1 MASLAVRFILNLA
14 VVQRPGLTS
23 SQESAAAFAGAILGP
38 PLLGIF
44 VASAIASSEA
54 PPSGGP
60 ATVNTLS
67 AGGAALSGGT
77 PALAIAPPT
86 PATPP
91 TPPAGFIAAPTTMI
105 SFHGFDRTQAESF
118 ASWLGLK
125 PPQFEGT
132 GRVVEH
138 QEPGIG
144 KPMPADLNLKL
155 RLGGK

>member
-38 PLLGIF
+38 PILGIF
-44 VASAIASSEA
+44 VASAIASSEV
-54 PPSGGP
+54 PRSGGP

-67 AGGAALSGGT
+67 AGGAALSGST

-86 PATPP
+86 SPAPPAAP
-91 TPPAGFIAAPTTMI
+91 TPPAPPGMI
-105 SFHGFDRTQAESF
+105 SFHGMDKTQAESF
-118 ASWLGLK
+118 ASWLGLN

-132 GRVVEH
+132 GRVEW

-144 KPMPADLNLKL
+144 RPMPADLNLKL
-155 RLGGK
+155 RLGK